1 MRLRYELASVVN
13 HHGSTISGLRM
24 KWEWAGM
31 GQQRAGGWGEQS
43 LTTPR
48 GRKKKFARLP
58 LLDEVELFMRDKKQ
72 NM

>member
-1 MRLRYELASVVN
+1 
-13 HHGSTISGLRM
+13 M

-48 GRKKKFARLP
+48 GRKIFFARLP
-58 LLDEVELFMRDKKQ
+58 PSDEV
-72 NM
+72 